1 MSKATKTE
9 IKDSLSSLKKRLV
22 SLDRKVDLLTQEV
35 DGIKE
40 IVEKLDKRLWTFG
53 GLIIAACVGALLKVI
68 DL

>member
-1 MSKATKTE
+1 VSKATKTE
-9 IKDSLSSLKKRLV
+9 IKDLLLSLNKRLV

-40 IVEKLDKRLWTFG
+40 IVKKLDDRLWTFG
-53 GLIIAACVGALLKVI
+53 WLIIAACVGALLKAL